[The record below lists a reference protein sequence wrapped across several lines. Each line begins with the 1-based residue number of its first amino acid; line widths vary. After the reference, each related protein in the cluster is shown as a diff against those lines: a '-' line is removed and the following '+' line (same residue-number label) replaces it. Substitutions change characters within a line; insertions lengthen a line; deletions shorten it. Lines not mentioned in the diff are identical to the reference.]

1 MASQALTVE
10 LDGKFFDASCGEN
23 LLESLLS
30 QGAYVRH
37 GCRAGA
43 CGACRLYD
51 QQNCES
57 ILSCQTSVSSAMS
70 LTTHTPSASSVF
82 SILSKRTLSDS
93 AVELTLLGPSDES
106 FGDRVSVSYFVEGEP
121 VFIDC
126 MALNQAGS
134 PLVVLIQ
141 KEALSTLAWQQAL
154 LLTENASINV
164 TLSSG
169 VRKGRLL
176 FEMDIAESPV
186 VVISSSNND
195 VFESYWR
202 DALAD
207 CSVQY
212 LGYFCLLSNDKPNKP
227 KPSVS
232 LADDAFI
239 AFLKDAL
246 ANAGS
251 GALNVIYHGQKI
263 SAKDWEQSLRSLRIR
278 MSQMHFVR

>member
-10 LDGKFFDASCGEN
+10 LDGKVFDASCGEN

-30 QGAYVRH
+30 QGAYVRY

-70 LTTHTPSASSVF
+70 LTTQAPSASSIFTV
-82 SILSKRTLSDS
+82 LSKRTLSDS

-106 FGDRVSVSYFVEGEP
+106 FGDRVSVSFSLEDET
-121 VFIDC
+121 VFTDC

-141 KEALSTLAWQQAL
+141 KEALSALAWQQVL

-176 FEMDIAESPV
+176 FEMDIADSPV
-186 VVISSSNND
+186 VVISSSNNG

-202 DALAD
+202 DALVD

-212 LGYFCLLSNDKPNKP
+212 LGHFCLLSNDKPNQP

-239 AFLKDAL
+239 AFLSDVF

-251 GALNVIYHGQKI
+251 GVLQIIYHGQKI
-263 SAKDWEQSLRSLRIR
+263 SAKDWELSLRPLRIR
-278 MSQMHFVR
+278 MNQLHFVR

>member
-1 MASQALTVE
+1 MGSDVVTVE
-10 LDGKFFDASCGEN
+10 MNSTCFELPYGEN
-23 LLESLLS
+23 LLESLLN
-30 QGAYVRH
+30 QGAFVRH
-37 GCRAGA
+37 GCRAGV

-51 QQNCES
+51 QQNCDS
-57 ILSCQTSVSSAMS
+57 ILSCQTSVMSDMS
-70 LTTHTPSASSVF
+70 LTTQTPSASSVF
-82 SILSKRTLSDS
+82 TVLSKRTLSDS
-93 AVELTLLGPSDES
+93 VVELTLLGPSDES
-106 FGDRVSVSYFVEGEP
+106 FGDRVSVSFSVEDES
-121 VFIDC
+121 VFTDC

-141 KEALSTLAWQQAL
+141 KAVLSALAWQQVL

-176 FEMDIAESPV
+176 FEMDVAESPV
-186 VVISSSNND
+186 VVISSSSNG

-202 DALAD
+202 DALVD

-212 LGYFCLLSNDKPNKP
+212 LGCFSLLSNDKPNQP

-232 LADDAFI
+232 LTDDAFI
-239 AFLKDAL
+239 AFLSDAL

-251 GALNVIYHGQKI
+251 GVLQIIYHGQKI
-263 SAKDWEQSLRSLRIR
+263 SAKDWEQSLRPLRIR
-278 MSQMHFVR
+278 MNQLHFVR